1 MARILVVD
9 DSNMSRR
16 IVRSILEGA
25 GHEIVEATD
34 GMAALEQ
41 YSLSRPQLVLL
52 DLVMSG
58 MYGIDVLKKLIEMD
72 ANAKVVIASADIQ
85 NFTRTAAMEAGAA
98 AFVTKPIAGET
109 LLQTVG
115 TVLGDEGK

>member
-1 MARILVVD
+1 MARILIVD

-16 IVRSILEGA
+16 IVRSILEAA

-52 DLVMSG
+52 DLVMAG

-72 ANAKVVIASADIQ
+72 ADAKVVIASADIQ

-98 AFVTKPIAGET
+98 AFVTKPINGET

-115 TVLGDEGK
+115 TVLGNEGR

>member
-1 MARILVVD
+1 MARILIVD

-16 IVRSILEGA
+16 IARSILEGA
-25 GHEIVEATD
+25 GHEIVEASD

-41 YSLSRPQLVLL
+41 YSLSHPQLVLL
-52 DLVMSG
+52 DLVMAG

-72 ANAKVVIASADIQ
+72 ANAKVIIASADIQ

-98 AFVTKPIAGET
+98 AFVTKPISGET

-115 TVLGDEGK
+115 TVLGNEGR

>member
-25 GHEIVEATD
+25 GHQVVEATD

-52 DLVMSG
+52 DLVMTG

-72 ANAKVVIASADIQ
+72 ADAKVVIASADIQ
-85 NFTRTAAMEAGAA
+85 NFTRNAAMEAGAEA
-98 AFVTKPIAGET
+98 SVTKPISGET

-115 TVLGDEGK
+115 AVLGDEGR